1 MGISSFFKLVEI
13 QTIVAS
19 LIPYALGTMFALYR
33 FDNFNMKEGILFF
46 LSMVFFD
53 MTTTAINNYVD
64 YTKAIKKEGFGYE
77 QHNAIGRD
85 NLNLNTVKYVII
97 TMLSISIA
105 LGLVLFFETDI
116 TVFIIGVIC
125 FSIGILYSYGPIPIS
140 RTPFGEVF
148 SGLTQGFLLTFLV
161 VYIHTY
167 DKGIINLEMSNEIV
181 KLLVNM
187 KLIIGIFIISMP
199 VVTGISN
206 IMLANNVCDMED
218 DLENKRYTLPIYIGK
233 ESALQVFKFTYY
245 IGFISIVI
253 GVIVGLLPLVSLLAL
268 IAFKPV
274 NNNMKE
280 FFKLQSKKDTFV
292 LSIKN
297 FVISNVIY
305 IGTLVLG
312 FAFM

>member
-1 MGISSFFKLVEI
+1 MTSFLEKF
-13 QTIVAS
+13 S
-19 LIPYALGTMFALYR
+19 LI
-33 FDNFNMKEGILFF
+33 K
-46 LSMVFFD
+46 
-53 MTTTAINNYVD
+53 
-64 YTKAIKKEGFGYE
+64 
-77 QHNAIGRD
+77 
-85 NLNLNTVKYVII
+85 
-97 TMLSISIA
+97 IA

-116 TVFIIGVIC
+116 IVFIIGVIC
-125 FSIGILYSYGPIPIS
+125 FSIGIFYSYGPIPIS
-140 RTPFGEVF
+140 RTPFGEIF

-167 DKGIINLEMSNEIV
+167 DQGIINLEMSSEIV
-181 KLLVNM
+181 KLLVNI
-187 KLIIGIFIISMP
+187 KLIIGIFIISIP

-233 ESALQVFKFTYY
+233 ERALQVFKFTYY

-253 GVIVGLLPLVSLLAL
+253 GVIIGLLPLVSLLAL
-268 IAFKPV
+268 IAFKPI
-274 NNNMKE
+274 NNNIKE

-305 IGTLVLG
+305 IGTLVFG
-312 FAFM
+312 AVFM

>member
-1 MGISSFFKLVEI
+1 MRISSFLKLVEI

-19 LIPYALGTMFALYR
+19 LIPYTLGTMFALYK

-85 NLNLNTVKYVII
+85 NLNLKIVKYVII

-125 FSIGILYSYGPIPIS
+125 FSIGIFYSYGPIPIS
-140 RTPFGEVF
+140 RTPFGEIF

-167 DKGIINLEMSNEIV
+167 DQGIINLEMSNEIV

-233 ESALQVFKFTYY
+233 EKALQVFKFTYY

-253 GVIVGLLPLVSLLAL
+253 GVVTGLLPLVSLFAL
-268 IAFKPV
+268 IAFKPI

-305 IGTLVLG
+305 IGTLVFG
-312 FAFM
+312 TVFM

>member
-13 QTIVAS
+13 QTTVAS
-19 LIPYALGTMFALYR
+19 LIPYTLGTMFALYK

-77 QHNAIGRD
+77 EHNAIGRD
-85 NLNLNTVKYVII
+85 NLNLKTVKYVII

-105 LGLVLFFETDI
+105 LGLALFFETDI

-125 FSIGILYSYGPIPIS
+125 FSIGIFYSYGPIPIS

-167 DKGIINLEMSNEIV
+167 DQGIINLEMSNEIV

-233 ESALQVFKFTYY
+233 ERALQVFKFTYY

-253 GVIVGLLPLVSLLAL
+253 GVVTGLLPLVSLFAL
-268 IAFKPV
+268 IAFKPI
-274 NNNMKE
+274 NNNIKE

-305 IGTLVLG
+305 IGTLVFG
-312 FAFM
+312 AVFM

>member
-1 MGISSFFKLVEI
+1 MRISSFLKLVEI

-19 LIPYALGTMFALYR
+19 LIPYMLGTMFALYK

-85 NLNLNTVKYVII
+85 NLNLKIVKYVII

-125 FSIGILYSYGPIPIS
+125 FSIGIFYSYGPIPIS
-140 RTPFGEVF
+140 RTPFGEIF

-167 DKGIINLEMSNEIV
+167 DQGIINLEMSNEIV

-233 ESALQVFKFTYY
+233 EKALQVFKFTYY

-253 GVIVGLLPLVSLLAL
+253 GVVTGLLPLVSLFAL
-268 IAFKPV
+268 IAFKPI

-305 IGTLVLG
+305 IGTLVFG
-312 FAFM
+312 TVFM

>member
-1 MGISSFFKLVEI
+1 MGISSFLKLVEI
-13 QTIVAS
+13 QTTVAS
-19 LIPYALGTMFALYR
+19 LIPYTLGTMFALYK

-77 QHNAIGRD
+77 EHNAIGRD
-85 NLNLNTVKYVII
+85 NLNLKTVKYVII

-105 LGLVLFFETDI
+105 LGLALFFEIDI

-125 FSIGILYSYGPIPIS
+125 FSIGIFYSYGPIPIS

-167 DKGIINLEMSNEIV
+167 DQGIINLEMSNEIV

-233 ESALQVFKFTYY
+233 ERALQVFKFTYY

-253 GVIVGLLPLVSLLAL
+253 GVVTGLLPLVSLFAL
-268 IAFKPV
+268 IAFKPI
-274 NNNMKE
+274 NNNIKE

-305 IGTLVLG
+305 IGTLVFG
-312 FAFM
+312 AVFM

>member
-1 MGISSFFKLVEI
+1 MRISSFFKLVEI

-19 LIPYALGTMFALYR
+19 LIPYTLGTMFALYK

-64 YTKAIKKEGFGYE
+64 YTKAIKKDGFGYE

-85 NLNLNTVKYVII
+85 NLNLKTVKYVII

-125 FSIGILYSYGPIPIS
+125 FSIGIFYSYGPIPIS

-167 DKGIINLEMSNEIV
+167 DQGIINLEMSNEIV
-181 KLLVNM
+181 KLLVNI
-187 KLIIGIFIISMP
+187 KLIIGIFIISLP

-233 ESALQVFKFTYY
+233 ERALQVFKFTYY
-245 IGFISIVI
+245 VGFISIVI
-253 GVIVGLLPLVSLLAL
+253 GVVTGLLPLVSLFAL
-268 IAFKPV
+268 IAFKPI

-305 IGTLVLG
+305 IGTLVFG
-312 FAFM
+312 TIFM

>member
-1 MGISSFFKLVEI
+1 MRISSFLKLVEI

-19 LIPYALGTMFALYR
+19 LIPYMLGTMFALYK
-33 FDNFNMKEGILFF
+33 FDNFNMKEGTLFF

-85 NLNLNTVKYVII
+85 NLNLKTVKYVII
-97 TMLSISIA
+97 AMLSISIA

-140 RTPFGEVF
+140 RTPFGEIF

-167 DKGIINLEMSNEIV
+167 DQGIINLEISNEIV

-199 VVTGISN
+199 VITGISN

-233 ESALQVFKFTYY
+233 ERALQVFKFTYY

-253 GVIVGLLPLVSLLAL
+253 GVVTGLLPLVSLFAL
-268 IAFKPV
+268 IAFKPI

-305 IGTLVLG
+305 IVTLVFG
-312 FAFM
+312 TVFM